1 MNKTSVSC
9 KILVEFNITKEIS
22 VPINLVINSH
32 LDDLELKEYLE
43 ERVFPSVSKEELI
56 SALESG
62 FLNDQV
68 WMNIVSVDPKDGADH
83 KI

>member
-43 ERVFPSVSKEELI
+43 EKVFPSVSKEELI
-56 SALESG
+56 SALKLGLS
-62 FLNDQV
+62 NDQV

>member
-43 ERVFPSVSKEELI
+43 EKVFPSVSKEELI
-56 SALESG
+56 SALKLG
-62 FLNDQV
+62 FSNDQV

>member
-43 ERVFPSVSKEELI
+43 EKVFTSVSKE
-56 SALESG
+56 
-62 FLNDQV
+62 
-68 WMNIVSVDPKDGADH
+68 
-83 KI
+83 

>member
-1 MNKTSVSC
+1 MNKTIVSC
-9 KILVEFNITKEIS
+9 KILVEFNITKDIS

-43 ERVFPSVSKEELI
+43 EKVFPSVSKEELI
-56 SALESG
+56 SALKLGLS
-62 FLNDQV
+62 NDQV

>member
-43 ERVFPSVSKEELI
+43 EKVFPSISKEELI
-56 SALESG
+56 SALKLG
-62 FLNDQV
+62 FLNDRV
-68 WMNIVSVDPKDGADH
+68 WMNIVSVDPKDGPDH